1 MKAPLDGVKIV
12 EMTSVI
18 LGPYACQMLG
28 DLGAD
33 IIKIEPPGGDT
44 NRKLGPYRKNR
55 DMSSL
60 FLNCNRNKR
69 SLVLDLKSAQ
79 GKAAALKIIE
89 EADVVVHNFRPGAM
103 DRLGLDY
110 EVIKTVNPG
119 IIYCATYGFS
129 KKGPYGG
136 KGALDDSIQAISGIA
151 DLQKRV
157 LGEPRYLPTVLAD
170 KTTGQVVVQAVLAA
184 LFHKER
190 SGEGQEIE
198 VPMFESMASFV
209 MVEHLWG
216 QTFEPPIGKAGY
228 VRLMAE
234 HRKPYKTKDGLYLA
248 VLPYWDA
255 HWKTFCEL
263 SGHPELAADPRFID
277 MSTRL
282 ENINLSYAETGKII
296 ASRDRQEWLD
306 LLGDT
311 NVPMMV
317 VNSLDDLIHDPHLEA
332 TGFWQM
338 IDHPEEGQIRMSSPP
353 MNFSLTPASI
363 RRAPPRL
370 GEHSREILRE
380 TGYEEDEIEQMIEA
394 GITRSTD

>member
-1 MKAPLDGVKIV
+1 
-12 EMTSVI
+12 
-18 LGPYACQMLG
+18 
-28 DLGAD
+28 
-33 IIKIEPPGGDT
+33 
-44 NRKLGPYRKNR
+44 
-55 DMSSL
+55 
-60 FLNCNRNKR
+60 
-69 SLVLDLKSAQ
+69 
-79 GKAAALKIIE
+79 
-89 EADVVVHNFRPGAM
+89 
-103 DRLGLDY
+103 
-110 EVIKTVNPG
+110 
-119 IIYCATYGFS
+119 
-129 KKGPYGG
+129 
-136 KGALDDSIQAISGIA
+136 
-151 DLQKRV
+151 
-157 LGEPRYLPTVLAD
+157 
-170 KTTGQVVVQAVLAA
+170 
-184 LFHKER
+184 
-190 SGEGQEIE
+190 
-198 VPMFESMASFV
+198 
-209 MVEHLWG
+209 
-216 QTFEPPIGKAGY
+216 

-263 SGHPELAADPRFID
+263 SGHPELAVDPRFID

-338 IDHPEEGQIRMSSPP
+338 FDHPEEGQIRMSSPP
-353 MNFSLTPASI
+353 MNFSATPASI

-380 TGYEEDEIEQMIEA
+380 AGYEENEIEQMIEA
-394 GITRSTD
+394 GVTRSID